1 MKARNTE
8 HARYHYAALLCTVW
22 CGLFQNGLAQAKD
35 FIEPK
40 KRKFASIEMQ
50 KILFNHVPEET
61 SVTGDERRIELGS
74 LTLYF
79 SERPVINTLP
89 SEKKSVNQVVFFI
102 PHVELKDAA
111 LKKTVAKMHRQ
122 TGAFHITLEEAQFP
136 VKGMRLILSFDPVKV
151 AYSYDT
157 FDSISLSPGVVFT
170 FYNRALIET
179 LATKSADKG
188 LLRMACSEKKKTV
201 VLDCGHGGLDKGAAP
216 FKGVEEK
223 NITLAVG
230 LKVAD
235 LLKKK
240 GIDVVLTRSRDVT
253 RLLDE
258 RADIALRVQ
267 PALFVSLHANASLR
281 ESAQGIETFHVNTAQ
296 LSRVR
301 GTLSS
306 NECKI
311 TDKLFCN
318 RCSLSAD
325 CAQIIHHDI
334 LTAAAGK
341 NPAVSDRGVKQSFV
355 AVLLGS
361 RVPAVLVEMGFV
373 SHPGEARLLM
383 SQQYQD
389 QLAKG
394 LCKGIITALDRVAAR
409 VA

>member
-1 MKARNTE
+1 MKAYNRE
-8 HARYHYAALLCTVW
+8 HARYHYAVFLCMGW
-22 CGLFQNGLAQAKD
+22 CGFFQGGLVQAKD

-40 KRKFASIEMQ
+40 KRNVGSIEMQ

-61 SVTGDERRIELGS
+61 LATGDERRIELGS

-89 SEKKSVNQVVFFI
+89 GEKKSVNQVVFFI

-157 FDSISLSPGVVFT
+157 FDSIGSSPGVVFT

-179 LATKSADKG
+179 LTTKSVDKG
-188 LLRMACSEKKKTV
+188 LLRVACSEKKKTV
-201 VLDCGHGGLDKGAAP
+201 VLDCGHGGMDKGAAP

-223 NITLAVG
+223 NITLSVG

-240 GIDVVLTRSRDVT
+240 GVDVILTRSRDVT

-258 RADIALRVQ
+258 RADVALKVQ
-267 PALFVSLHANASLR
+267 PHLFVSLHANASLNR
-281 ESAQGIETFHVNTAQ
+281 SSQGIETFHISPSQ
-296 LSRVR
+296 LSHVR
-301 GTLSS
+301 STMNH
-306 NECKI
+306 NERDMA
-311 TDKLFCN
+311 DKVLCD
-318 RCSLSAD
+318 RCSLSAE
-325 CAQIIHHDI
+325 CARVIHGD
-334 LTAAAGK
+334 LMAAAARK
-341 NPAVSDRGVKQSFV
+341 NATVSNRGVKQAFV
-355 AVLLGS
+355 SVLLGS

-373 SHPGEARLLM
+373 SHPNEAKLLM
-383 SQQYQD
+383 SRSYQE
-389 QLAKG
+389 QLANG
-394 LCKGIITALDRVAAR
+394 LCNGIVAALDRVSEHGA
-409 VA
+409 

>member
-8 HARYHYAALLCTVW
+8 HARCHYVVLLCTVW
-22 CGLFQNGLAQAKD
+22 CGFFQGGFIQAKEL
-35 FIEPK
+35 IQL
-40 KRKFASIEMQ
+40 Q
-50 KILFNHVPEET
+50 KILFNHVPEST
-61 SVTGDERRIELGS
+61 QATVDERRIELGS

-79 SERPVINTLP
+79 SERPVVNTLP
-89 SEKKSVNQVVFFI
+89 SEKSVHQVVFFI

-122 TGAFHITLEEAQFP
+122 TGAFHIALEEAQYP

-179 LATKSADKG
+179 LAIKSADKG

-223 NITLAVG
+223 NITLAIG

-267 PALFVSLHANASLR
+267 PTLFVSLHANASLR
-281 ESAQGIETFHVNTAQ
+281 GSAQGIETFHLNKP
-296 LSRVR
+296 LLNHVR
-301 GTLSS
+301 GTLRSD
-306 NECKI
+306 ERCI
-311 TDKLFCN
+311 TDELFCN
-318 RCSLSAD
+318 RCSVSAD
-325 CAQIIHHDI
+325 CARVIHRD
-334 LTAAAGK
+334 LVNAAAGK
-341 NPAVSDRGVKQSFV
+341 NAAVCDRGVKQSL
-355 AVLLGS
+355 AYVLLGS
-361 RVPAVLVEMGFV
+361 RVPAVLVEMGFI
-373 SHPGEARLLM
+373 SHPGEAKLLI
-383 SQQYQD
+383 SRSYQE
-389 QLAKG
+389 QLANG
-394 LCKGIITALDRVAAR
+394 LCSGIITALDRVAAR

>member
-8 HARYHYAALLCTVW
+8 HAHCYYAVLLCTVW
-22 CGLFQNGLAQAKD
+22 CGFFQSGLVQAKD
-35 FIEPK
+35 CVEPK
-40 KRKFASIEMQ
+40 KRKHGSIELQ
-50 KILFNHVPEET
+50 KILFNHVPESIQAT
-61 SVTGDERRIELGS
+61 ADERRIELGS

-79 SERPVINTLP
+79 SERPVVNTLP
-89 SEKKSVNQVVFFI
+89 NEKNSVNQVVFFM
-102 PHVELKDAA
+102 PQLELKDAA

-179 LATKSADKG
+179 LAIKSADKG

-223 NITLAVG
+223 NITLAIG

-258 RADIALRVQ
+258 RADIALRLQ

-281 ESAQGIETFHVNTAQ
+281 ESAQGIETFHLNKP
-296 LSRVR
+296 LLKHVR
-301 GTLSS
+301 DTLRSD
-306 NECKI
+306 ERRI
-311 TDKLFCN
+311 ADELFCN
-318 RCSLSAD
+318 RCSISAD
-325 CAQIIHHDI
+325 CARVIHRD
-334 LTAAAGK
+334 LMNSAASK
-341 NPAVSDRGVKQSFV
+341 NAAVCDRGVKQSL
-355 AVLLGS
+355 AYVLLGS
-361 RVPAVLVEMGFV
+361 RVPAVLVEMGFI
-373 SHPGEARLLM
+373 SHPDEAKLLM
-383 SQQYQD
+383 SRTYQEE
-389 QLAKG
+389 LANG
-394 LCKGIITALDRVAAR
+394 LCSGIIAALDRVTAR